1 MCGLG
6 LLIAFL
12 VEAED
17 QEGES
22 TILASSAILDILAL
36 IFNLIVFGI
45 LIWRNRRE
53 QQEQLKHIYEFAT
66 ETKAETNSVNQRI
79 ESISQAMVCP
89 TGDYGG
95 RENPGYENYED
106 DSVFTPGSNGRVP
119 GRSGSTTLTP
129 NIGYQSG
136 FPTPLS
142 QANPNYVPVTGIST
156 VTGSSHH
163 TGSTINNESINTEPS
178 LKNTSYI
185 SDSTAQRMGKSDQ
198 PNKKFPKRN
207 DNPIMT
213 HKYDSS
219 QKLGQTASLPVDAA
233 QVAPELMSDS
243 DDSEVEGSYHP
254 NESGA
259 ASLDRSRGAAT
270 SGAYADI
277 LVKDSTPN
285 TKQGSAN
292 VLRHSTMKVNMNQ
305 LANESYVTIEGDVP
319 KAYVFEKDLGPKK
332 REHKSKN

>member
-1 MCGLG
+1 MRKALLSSLCGLG
-6 LLIAFL
+6 LLIGFL
-12 VEAED
+12 LEAED
-17 QEGES
+17 QEGEN

-45 LIWRNRRE
+45 LIWRQVRE
-53 QQEQLKHIYEFAT
+53 QQEQFKHIYEF
-66 ETKAETNSVNQRI
+66 TKAETKSMTQRL
-79 ESISQAMVCP
+79 ESITQVTVCP
-89 TGDYGG
+89 AGDYGG
-95 RENPGYENYED
+95 QENPGYENYEN
-106 DSVFTPGSNGRVP
+106 DSVFTPGPNGRVP
-119 GRSGSTTLTP
+119 GRSQSTTITP
-129 NIGYQSG
+129 NTAYQSG

-156 VTGSSHH
+156 ITGSSHH

-185 SDSTAQRMGKSDQ
+185 SDSTAQRMGKSDE
-198 PNKKFPKRN
+198 PNIKFIKSN

-213 HKYDSS
+213 HKNDSY

-233 QVAPELMSDS
+233 QVAPEFASDS
-243 DDSEVEGSYHP
+243 DDSEVEDSYRP
-254 NESGA
+254 NESG
-259 ASLDRSRGAAT
+259 DRPNES
-270 SGAYADI
+270 AYAHI
-277 LVKDSTPN
+277 LVKDSTTN

-319 KAYVFEKDLGPKK
+319 KAYVFEKDRGP
-332 REHKSKN
+332 N

>member
-6 LLIAFL
+6 LLIGFL
-12 VEAED
+12 LEAED
-17 QEGES
+17 QEGEN

-45 LIWRNRRE
+45 LIWRHIRE
-53 QQEQLKHIYEFAT
+53 QKEQEQHIYAF
-66 ETKAETNSVNQRI
+66 TKADTESPTSRL
-79 ESISQAMVCP
+79 ESITNNIL

-95 RENPGYENYED
+95 QENPGYENYED
-106 DSVFTPGSNGRVP
+106 DNVFTPGPNERVP

-129 NIGYQSG
+129 NAAYQSG
-136 FPTPLS
+136 IPAPLS
-142 QANPNYVPVTGIST
+142 QANPGYVPVTGIST
-156 VTGSSHH
+156 ITGSSHH

-185 SDSTAQRMGKSDQ
+185 SDSTAQRMGKSNE
-198 PNKKFPKRN
+198 PNIKFTKSN
-207 DNPIMT
+207 DNQIMT
-213 HKYDSS
+213 HKNDSY

-243 DDSEVEGSYHP
+243 DDSTVEGSYRP
-254 NESGA
+254 NE
-259 ASLDRSRGAAT
+259 

-285 TKQGSAN
+285 KKQGSAN
-292 VLRHSTMKVNMNQ
+292 VRRHSTMKMTMNQ
-305 LANESYVTIEGDVP
+305 LANESYVTIEGDAP
-319 KAYVFEKDLGPKK
+319 KAYVFEKDRGP
-332 REHKSKN
+332 N